1 VERLFV
7 YGTLKRGCAHHDLL
21 AGARF
26 AGAARTAPG
35 FVLVDLGA
43 YPGMVR
49 GGAAAVAGEL
59 FEVDR
64 ELLARLDRFEG
75 HPHLFHRARVP
86 LADGRSTHAY
96 LLDPAHA
103 AGPPPIPPGPD
114 GCTRWQPPDRR

>member
-1 VERLFV
+1 MRLFV
-7 YGTLKRGCAHHDLL
+7 YGTLMRAGANHALL

-26 AGAARTAPG
+26 EGAARTASG
-35 FVLVDLGA
+35 FALVDLGA

-64 ELLARLDRFEG
+64 AILARLDRLEG
-75 HPHLFHRARVP
+75 HPHLFRRARVP
-86 LADGRSTHAY
+86 LADGRPALAY

-103 AGPPPIPPGPD
+103 AGHPPIPPGPT
-114 GCTRWQPPDRR
+114 GFVRWQPPDHR